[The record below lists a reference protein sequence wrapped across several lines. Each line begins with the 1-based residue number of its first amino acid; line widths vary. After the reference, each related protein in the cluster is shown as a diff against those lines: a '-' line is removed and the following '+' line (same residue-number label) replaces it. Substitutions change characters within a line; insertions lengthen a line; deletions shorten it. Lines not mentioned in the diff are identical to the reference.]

1 MPSVAEYGRIFRSD
15 VDESLPDGN
24 LRLTK
29 KHFDEL
35 LKLLE
40 GEDDEAPDYT
50 PVFTYMRPK
59 GQEQLRVQNYVGV
72 VRLADGVQIEVL
84 PTQLE
89 HPVLL
94 GGAALTMY
102 GTA

>member
-1 MPSVAEYGRIFRSD
+1 MLSVAEYGRIFRTD

-29 KHFDEL
+29 KHFDAL
-35 LKLLE
+35 LRLLE

-59 GQEQLRVQNYVGV
+59 GQEQLRV
-72 VRLADGVQIEVL
+72 L
-84 PTQLE
+84 
-89 HPVLL
+89 
-94 GGAALTMY
+94 
-102 GTA
+102 